1 MSNENGTPGDR
12 NLRYLGLII
21 AIVAIVVTIILAIW
35 QYSPPPPD
43 FCISI
48 NPMQGA
54 VHQGGVI
61 TTAVTIKG
69 VSGYEERVSLSATGQ
84 PSGVV
89 LAFVPPYGGA
99 TPSYTSSV
107 TINVNSNV
115 PIGDY
120 RITINGIGADGKE
133 RRCIYTLTVKP
144 SVTPISTPTPTS
156 TKVFP
161 QLDIIHTTLLDEPQI
176 GEEALV
182 TVSIQNRGDCMAKNI
197 TLTESLPS
205 SISVSSVAGASSSSG
220 NLVIWSGELKPDEM
234 HSITHTFKILEE
246 KRIFFPA
253 KATFKDEYG
262 KRYETSATISVMAKG
277 PTSTPTPTPTL
288 PSTSTPP
295 VALTQTLPPT
305 NNPPDAF
312 VDSINPNPARQEQS
326 VTFTC
331 HGDDSDSGDCITE
344 YRWESSIDGFLSNQK
359 TFSISSLSSGS
370 HQIILRV
377 KDSHGQW
384 SSEITR
390 NLRVE
395 AIEIPPTEII
405 DTTPEPVPSITPTPT
420 LKPTPTPTAD
430 RGETFINTIGM
441 EFVLIPAGEFEMGS
455 PSDEEGRI
463 SKSEGPVHHVNIEKA
478 FHMGKYEV
486 TQKQWRAIMGDN
498 PSYYKGDDLPVEQ
511 ITWDDVQEFIKKLN
525 EKEGT
530 GKYRLPSEAEWEYAC
545 RAGTTTRYSFGDSES
560 KLCDYAWYF
569 KNSDLKT
576 HPVGQKKPNS
586 WGLYDMHGNV
596 WEWVQDSWH
605 GSYDGAPADGSA
617 WEGDYV
623 LRVIRG
629 GSWRS
634 FAEDCRSANR
644 DLFGFILGVRSDR
657 DYDLGFR
664 LLKAL

>member
-1 MSNENGTPGDR
+1 MSNENGTPRDKK
-12 NLRYLGLII
+12 LRYFGLII

-43 FCISI
+43 FSISI

-61 TTAVTIKG
+61 TTAVTIKC
-69 VSGYEERVSLSATGQ
+69 VHGYEEPVSLSATGQ

-89 LAFVPPYGGA
+89 LAFVPQSGEA
-99 TPSYTSSV
+99 KPSYTSHV

-115 PIGDY
+115 LVGDHK
-120 RITINGIGADGKE
+120 ITINGIGADGKE
-133 RRCIYTLTVKP
+133 HRCSYTLTVKP
-144 SVTPISTPTPTS
+144 SFTPTSTPTPTS
-156 TKVFP
+156 TKVLP
-161 QLDIIHTTLLDEPQI
+161 QLDIIHTTLLEEPQI

-182 TVSIQNRGDCMAKNI
+182 TVSIQNRGDCRAKNI
-197 TLTESLPS
+197 TLTESIPS

-220 NLVIWSGELKPDEM
+220 NLVIWSGELKPGEV

-262 KRYETSATISVMAKG
+262 KRYEISTTIYVMAKE
-277 PTSTPTPTPTL
+277 STPTPTLTP
-288 PSTSTPP
+288 TSTPH

-305 NNPPDAF
+305 NNPPAAF
-312 VDSINPNPARQEQS
+312 VDSIKPNPSRQEQP

-331 HGDDSDSGDCITE
+331 HGDDLDSGDDITE

-359 TFSISSLSSGS
+359 TFSISSLSLGL

-395 AIEIPPTEII
+395 AIEIPSPEIN
-405 DTTPEPVPSITPTPT
+405 DRTPESVPSITPTPT
-420 LKPTPTPTAD
+420 PAPAPAPAPTAD
-430 RGETFINTIGM
+430 LGETFTNTVGM
-441 EFVLIPAGEFEMGS
+441 EFVTIPAGEFEMGS
-455 PSDEEGRI
+455 PSDEEGR
-463 SKSEGPVHHVNIEKA
+463 KENEGPVHHVNIEKA

-498 PSYYKGDDLPVEQ
+498 PSWFMGGDSLPVE
-511 ITWDDVQEFIKKLN
+511 WVSWNEVQEFIKKLN

-530 GKYRLPSEAEWEYAC
+530 DKYRLPSEAEWEYAC
-545 RAGTTTRYSFGDSES
+545 RAGTITRYSFGDSES
-560 KLCDYAWYF
+560 KLGDYAWYSD
-569 KNSDLKT
+569 NSDKKT

-605 GSYDGAPADGSA
+605 DGYNGAPADGSA
-617 WEGDYV
+617 WEGDGAD
-623 LRVIRG
+623 RVIRG
-629 GSWRS
+629 GCWHDFARS
-634 FAEDCRSANR
+634 CRSANR
-644 DLFGFILGVRSDR
+644 VHVGPGLSYR
-657 DYDLGFR
+657 DLGFR
-664 LLKAL
+664 LLKEQ

>member
-1 MSNENGTPGDR
+1 MSNENGTPGDK

-43 FCISI
+43 FSISI

-69 VSGYEERVSLSATGQ
+69 VHGYEERVSLSATGQ

-89 LAFVPPYGGA
+89 LAFVPQSGE
-99 TPSYTSSV
+99 TKPSYTSRV
-107 TINVNSNV
+107 TITVNSNV
-115 PIGDY
+115 PVGDY
-120 RITINGIGADGKE
+120 RITISGTGADGKE
-133 RRCIYTLTVKP
+133 HRCNYTLTIKP
-144 SVTPISTPTPTS
+144 SVTQTSTPTPTS
-156 TKVFP
+156 TKVSP
-161 QLDIIHTTLLDEPQI
+161 QLDIIHTTLLEEPQI

-197 TLTESLPS
+197 TLTESIPS

-220 NLVIWSGELKPDEM
+220 NLVIWIGELKPDEM

-262 KRYETSATISVMAKG
+262 KRYETFATISVMAKG
-277 PTSTPTPTPTL
+277 STPTPTL
-288 PSTSTPP
+288 PPTSTPL
-295 VALTQTLPPT
+295 VALTQTLTPT

-370 HQIILRV
+370 HQIILQV

-395 AIEIPPTEII
+395 AIEIPPTEIN

-420 LKPTPTPTAD
+420 LKPTPTPTPPPA
-430 RGETFINTIGM
+430 EIFANTIGM

-455 PSDEEGRI
+455 PSDELGRY
-463 SKSEGPVHHVNIEKA
+463 SSEG
-478 FHMGKYEV
+478 Y
-486 TQKQWRAIMGDN
+486 
-498 PSYYKGDDLPVEQ
+498 
-511 ITWDDVQEFIKKLN
+511 
-525 EKEGT
+525 
-530 GKYRLPSEAEWEYAC
+530 C
-545 RAGTTTRYSFGDSES
+545 
-560 KLCDYAWYF
+560 
-569 KNSDLKT
+569 
-576 HPVGQKKPNS
+576 
-586 WGLYDMHGNV
+586 
-596 WEWVQDSWH
+596 
-605 GSYDGAPADGSA
+605 
-617 WEGDYV
+617 
-623 LRVIRG
+623 
-629 GSWRS
+629 
-634 FAEDCRSANR
+634 
-644 DLFGFILGVRSDR
+644 
-657 DYDLGFR
+657 
-664 LLKAL
+664 